1 MPESTRS
8 SRAIEAF
15 TAARKALQSTKADA
29 TGIQLKAD
37 FDVKMLGQKEAYQQD
52 WFQYGQD
59 ALTMASTGAAL
70 YEDYSTFQKG
80 RDELGRT
87 AYEKDLEERKASQP
101 KSLNTQSPFYSAAAL
116 GLEEWDDLT
125 KEQKEEW
132 MPQKEY
138 DYDTTSMWGKIRK
151 PLEDIS
157 EFLGDVDPDYVTH
170 PSLGEKP
177 FKASSIRAVSEI
189 KESEELRELLGIPSQ
204 FQSNRPNI
212 PDPLTG
218 QQAKTA
224 AAATSYTGTADQ
236 NTVLLKKLRNI
247 LGPTSYTGP
256 SIEDYLV
263 SKGLGADRSS
273 REELWKRHM

>member
-8 SRAIEAF
+8 SRAYADL

-29 TGIQLKAD
+29 TAIKMKAN
-37 FDVKMLGQKEAYQQD
+37 FDVKKLGQKEAYQQD

-80 RDELGRT
+80 RDELGRK
-87 AYEKDLEERKASQP
+87 AYEKDQESFDEDDKWAFTPEGSDEII
-101 KSLNTQSPFYSAAAL
+101 S
-116 GLEEWDDLT
+116 WDDLGPQD
-125 KEQKEEW
+125 KERY
-132 MPQKEY
+132 MPQKDY

-189 KESEELRELLGIPSQ
+189 KESEELRELLGIPSK

-236 NTVLLKKLRNI
+236 NTALLKKLRNI

-256 SIEDYLV
+256 SIEDYLG